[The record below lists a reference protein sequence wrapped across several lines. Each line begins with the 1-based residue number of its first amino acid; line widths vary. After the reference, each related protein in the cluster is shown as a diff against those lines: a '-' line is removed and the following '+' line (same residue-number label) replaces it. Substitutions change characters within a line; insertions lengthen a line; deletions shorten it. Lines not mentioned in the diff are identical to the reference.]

1 MKRYLIPLLVLC
13 FIVFSI
19 TTGTSYAAESQATQ
33 ATNTTATAEVPQSAS
48 KKHHQ
53 LTLNLLINLYPLSQT
68 TFHIMTKPHL
78 RLKQL
83 HILMLK
89 RLQHKTLLQRSII
102 IHLKVL
108 PFHKK
113 KLHLNLLQT
122 KIIHLHKKKLNL
134 NLLQMKII
142 HRNPMIRR

>member
-1 MKRYLIPLLVLC
+1 MFYRIWYYHWYLLC
-13 FIVFSI
+13 
-19 TTGTSYAAESQATQ
+19 AESQATQ
-33 ATNTTATAEVPQSAS
+33 STNITATEEAS
-48 KKHHQ
+48 QTSKEASSP
-53 LTLNLLINLYPLSQT
+53 TLNLLINLYLLSQA
-68 TFHIMTKPHL
+68 TFHIMNKPHL

-83 HILMLK
+83 HILVLK

>member
-1 MKRYLIPLLVLC
+1 MFYRIWYYHWYLLC
-13 FIVFSI
+13 S
-19 TTGTSYAAESQATQ
+19 ESQATQ
-33 ATNTTATAEVPQSAS
+33 STNITATEEASQTAS
-48 KKHHQ
+48 KEASSP
-53 LTLNLLINLYPLSQT
+53 TLNLLINLYLLSQA
-68 TFHIMTKPHL
+68 TFHIMNKPHL

-83 HILMLK
+83 HILVLK

-113 KLHLNLLQT
+113 KLHLEPTTNENNTSSQE
-122 KIIHLHKKKLNL
+122 KLNL

>member
-13 FIVFSI
+13 FIVFGI
-19 TTGTSYAAESQATQ
+19 TTGTSYAESQATQ
-33 ATNTTATAEVPQSAS
+33 STNITATEEAS
-48 KKHHQ
+48 QTSKEASSP
-53 LTLNLLINLYPLSQT
+53 TLNLLINLYLLSQA
-68 TFHIMTKPHL
+68 TFHIMNKPHL

-83 HILMLK
+83 HILVLK

-113 KLHLNLLQT
+113 SYT
-122 KIIHLHKKKLNL
+122 
-134 NLLQMKII
+134 
-142 HRNPMIRR
+142 